1 MYQRMLLPLDGSELA
16 EVALSYAKGIASRF
30 GLELL
35 LLHVAGKGEAESL
48 PLHQA
53 YIDQTSDRLRRE
65 MAEVQGKTGGQPVA
79 VKGEVGVG
87 YPAEEILRYA
97 AEKEVDLILMATHGR
112 SGVRR
117 WVLGSV
123 ADKVLRSAALPVLL
137 VRAGMPKDTAYERWS
152 SPRIL
157 VPLDG
162 SELAELVLP
171 HVEAL
176 ASPQGST
183 GAEVVLV
190 GICEPLVMPPVTTP
204 ETSVNWGTAADEYMA
219 KSKKTTERYLS
230 KVQKGLTDAGLK
242 VSLEVLEGDPA
253 TEIIDYAGKRQV
265 NLIVMAT
272 HGRSG
277 IGRWAYGSVA
287 QKVLHGG
294 SSPILLV
301 RPPSSPSITP
311 KIVAA
316 IRSLPPI

>member
-1 MYQRMLLPLDGSELA
+1 MYQRVLLPLDGSELA
-16 EVALSYAKGIASRF
+16 EGALYYAKGIAGRL
-30 GLELL
+30 GLEVI
-35 LLHVAGKGEAESL
+35 LLHVASKGEAESL
-48 PLHQA
+48 PLHRA
-53 YIDQTSDRLRRE
+53 YMDQVTERFRRE
-65 MAEVQGKTGGQPVA
+65 LSEVGEKAGGGPVV
-79 VKGEVGVG
+79 VKGEVAVG

-97 AEKEVDLILMATHGR
+97 AEKEADLILMATHGR

-137 VRAGMPKDTAYERWS
+137 IRAGMPKDAAYETWS
-152 SPRIL
+152 SPKML

-176 ASPQGST
+176 ASAKDGA
-183 GAEVVLV
+183 AEVVLA
-190 GICEPLVMPPVTTP
+190 GICEPLVLPPATTP

-219 KSKKTTERYLS
+219 KSKKSAEKYLAR
-230 KVQKGLTDAGLK
+230 VQKGLTEAGLK
-242 VSLEVLEGDPA
+242 VTLEILEGDPA
-253 TEIIDYAGKRQV
+253 AVIVDYASRKQV
-265 NLIVMAT
+265 SLIVMAT

-277 IGRWAYGSVA
+277 LGRWAFGSVA

-301 RPPSSPSITP
+301 RPPASPSITP